1 MLISS
6 RAVPEYL
13 VEWTL
18 ISNGRGDKKRKKE
31 QDRRSRRCPEDA
43 KEETTVLNI
52 KGRLSLISN
61 GLLEIVKR
69 REGRLL
75 WLSVWLEAHQH
86 GHLSLGGGRLFCRLG
101 THSQAKGD
109 NLGYSWLYLGL

>member
-1 MLISS
+1 LDI
-6 RAVPEYL
+6 
-13 VEWTL
+13 
-18 ISNGRGDKKRKKE
+18 KE
-31 QDRRSRRCPEDA
+31 
-43 KEETTVLNI
+43 
-52 KGRLSLISN
+52 RLSLISN

-75 WLSVWLEAHQH
+75 WHSVWLEAHQH